1 MSTPLKKKKKV
12 DVWGTIITILFAL
25 VCVMYVMPIVMV
37 AINSFKENGSINTDT
52 FALPNKDTFM
62 GFDNYVKG
70 MTFGN
75 YPFWKSLVYSLLITV
90 VSQVLSRAGRE
101 DIAALS
107 TLAGLIVVLMMVM
120 NMVSDFFSSIRAMF
134 DLA

>member
-1 MSTPLKKKKKV
+1 MEIDFVLRI
-12 DVWGTIITILFAL
+12 GGI
-25 VCVMYVMPIVMV
+25 
-37 AINSFKENGSINTDT
+37 G
-52 FALPNKDTFM
+52 
-62 GFDNYVKG
+62 
-70 MTFGN
+70 
-75 YPFWKSLVYSLLITV
+75 LLITV

-120 NMVSDFFSSIRAMF
+120 NMVSDFFGSIRAMF